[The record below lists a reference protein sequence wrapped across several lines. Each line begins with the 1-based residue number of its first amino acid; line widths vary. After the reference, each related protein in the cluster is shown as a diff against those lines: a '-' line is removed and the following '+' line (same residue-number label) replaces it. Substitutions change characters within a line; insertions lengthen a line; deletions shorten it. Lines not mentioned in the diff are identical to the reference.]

1 MSCSACESPWSS
13 LQTFLSTNLLLCFKS
28 SNVNF
33 NFNGA
38 WTIKKNHKLLSVQ
51 SSYIV
56 LAKCKPTIL
65 FICVPNFVANSLDL
79 YRVYVLCCLGVVYY
93 YGLLQIAMWLL
104 FHSGALF
111 WGIVFPFHYR
121 RWKNEGR
128 FKYIHITTVILALL
142 VPTIPAFVNL
152 RFGYAVFSSPTFACQ
167 GNNNVAMAT
176 HYSI

>member
-1 MSCSACESPWSS
+1 MYH
-13 LQTFLSTNLLLCFKS
+13 
-28 SNVNF
+28 
-33 NFNGA
+33 
-38 WTIKKNHKLLSVQ
+38 IR
-51 SSYIV
+51 
-56 LAKCKPTIL
+56 
-65 FICVPNFVANSLDL
+65 VANTLRCDIHTHTHSHNI
-79 YRVYVLCCLGVVYY
+79 GVVYY

-167 GNNNVAMAT
+167 GTNANSTYATLILPFSIIWAISSSMLAITFWTIFKVSPCMQFTVVCSCKRNNT
-176 HYSI
+176 HPIITFLLLST